1 MGVTWATHA
10 PCVSFPSRGR
20 THGSTKP
27 GGRGSKNCSSAA
39 SKALFRCLRHQL
51 VHPSQHPHIRFRCH
65 AKAPGKGMIHD
76 QNDQEQQRR
85 HRRQR
90 RSRLHHDAA
99 GSAGAAC
106 GTALVGGRQR
116 PKIQGDRR
124 RAVPAPIAAT
134 SAMPEPWVS
143 EIQPQSHAARPCLNR
158 SRASRRTRPWSC
170 TDART
175 SGVL

>member
-1 MGVTWATHA
+1 MGVTQATHA
-10 PCVSFPSRGR
+10 PCVSFPNRGR

-27 GGRGSKNCSSAA
+27 GGKGRKNRSSEA
-39 SKALFRCLRHQL
+39 SKALFRCLWHQL
-51 VHPSQHPHIRFRCH
+51 VHPSQHPHKRFRCH
-65 AKAPGKGMIHD
+65 AKAAGKGMIHD

-99 GSAGAAC
+99 GAAGAAR
-106 GTALVGGRQR
+106 GTTLVGGRQR
-116 PKIQGDRR
+116 PKVRGDRR

-158 SRASRRTRPWSC
+158 SRASRRIRPPPC
-170 TDART
+170 TAACV
-175 SGVL
+175 SSVL

>member
-1 MGVTWATHA
+1 MLSV
-10 PCVSFPSRGR
+10 CPSPIGGR
-20 THGSTKP
+20 TPGSAKP
-27 GGRGSKNCSSAA
+27 GGRGSKNCSTET

-51 VHPSQHPHIRFRCH
+51 VHPSQHPHKRFRCH
-65 AKAPGKGMIHD
+65 AKAAGKGMIHD

-134 SAMPEPWVS
+134 SAMPEPWFS
-143 EIQPQSHAARPCLNR
+143 GIRPQSHTARPCLNR
-158 SRASRRTRPWSC
+158 SRASRRIRPPPC
-170 TDART
+170 TAACV
-175 SGVL
+175 SSVL